1 MFSQT
6 AEYALRSIVWLAL
19 TPESL
24 VPTTDLAKATRVP
37 AHYLAKVLQQLA
49 AAKLINGRRGVG
61 GGYQLARPAR
71 DITLRQVVAAVM
83 PLDRITSCPMGVPCD
98 NLCDLHRLMD
108 SLTAEVL
115 RVLDTKTVAD
125 LAEHRGGAPLCAAEP
140 NGHAGH
146 GAAST
151 AGLTIDRVPA
161 N

>member
-6 AEYALRSIVWLAL
+6 AEYALRSMVWLAL

-24 VPTTDLAKATRVP
+24 VPTTDLARATLVP

-49 AAKLINGRRGVG
+49 AAGIINGRRGVG

-71 DITLRQVVAAVM
+71 NITLREIVVAVM
-83 PLDRITSCPMGVPCD
+83 PLDRITACPLGIPCE
-98 NLCDLHRLMD
+98 NLCDLHHLMD

-115 RVLDTKTVAD
+115 RVLETRTLAD
-125 LAEHRGGAPLCAAEP
+125 LAESRGRGVPLCGAALD
-140 NGHAGH
+140 GHNGH
-146 GAAST
+146 GAA
-151 AGLTIDRVPA
+151 LTIDRLPA